1 MLSYRQIRHAPASV
15 IAIGPGDASPLARA
29 EPAKTVAN
37 GHAWRGVLIALI
49 VLGHNRLFE
58 SHFYGVYRLLYN
70 FHVEA
75 FLIIPFLR
83 RGDPGRRV
91 DWLYPLKAYYRP
103 FCVFVTAYAVLFAV
117 SGVAEAPRSV
127 GDAFA
132 RYGSALTFADSAA
145 LDRATGFEMFWFLP
159 VFIILATIRPLL
171 ERATITWFIVALVG
185 AAAVHA
191 SVGYIDASTA
201 AMLPWG
207 VPIVGYMLFPCLVA
221 AALARSGWSNAI
233 PLWATV
239 IVFAAMTCLCLV
251 DKLWINLSDFKLY
264 DATHPAGLIVT
275 DIVMVAASIVF
286 LRGGAHLRWGWLDAL
301 GRHSLQ
307 IYLIHGIIGYALVR
321 LAGQD
326 HTLAATLPL
335 LAISYTTTLL
345 LSFLIA
351 RWLMRSPIGT
361 WIFAAR

>member
-1 MLSYRQIRHAPASV
+1 MLSYRQIGHASV
-15 IAIGPGDASPLARA
+15 TAIRPGDASPPVRA
-29 EPAKTVAN
+29 EPAKAVAS

-58 SHFYGVYRLLYN
+58 AHVYAAYRLLYN

-83 RGDPGRRV
+83 RADRDRRV
-91 DWLYPLKAYYRP
+91 DWLYPLKTYYRP

-127 GDAFA
+127 GDALA
-132 RYGSALTFADSAA
+132 RYGAALTFANSAA

-171 ERATITWFIVALVG
+171 DRASFTWFIVALF
-185 AAAVHA
+185 AAAATHA
-191 SVGYIDASTA
+191 TIGSLDARTA

-221 AALARSGWSNAI
+221 AALAKTGWSNAI
-233 PLWATV
+233 PLWAAG
-239 IVFAAMTCLCLV
+239 IVFVAMTAVCFV

-264 DATHPAGLIVT
+264 DATHPAALIVT

-286 LRGGAHLRWGWLDAL
+286 LRGGAHLRSGWLDAL

-326 HTLAATLPL
+326 HALATTLPL
-335 LAISYTTTLL
+335 LAITYAATLL

-351 RWLMRSPIGT
+351 RWMMRSPIGA

>member
-1 MLSYRQIRHAPASV
+1 MLSYRQIGHAPASV
-15 IAIGPGDASPLARA
+15 TAIGPGDASPPVPA
-29 EPAKTVAN
+29 EPAKTVASA
-37 GHAWRGVLIALI
+37 HAWRGVLIALI

-58 SHFYGVYRLLYN
+58 SHAYGAYRLLYN

-83 RGDPGRRV
+83 RADRDRRV
-91 DWLYPLKAYYRP
+91 DWLYPLKTYYRP

-117 SGVAEAPRSV
+117 SGVADAPRSI

-132 RYGSALTFADSAA
+132 RYGSALTLANSAA
-145 LDRATGFEMFWFLP
+145 IERATGFEMFWFLP

-171 ERATITWFIVALVG
+171 DRANAGWFAVALFAAAAAHATI
-185 AAAVHA
+185 
-191 SVGYIDASTA
+191 GYLDARIA

-207 VPIVGYMLFPCLVA
+207 VPIVAYMLFPCLLA
-221 AALARSGWSNAI
+221 AALAKTGWSTAI
-233 PLWATV
+233 PLWAAGT
-239 IVFAAMTCLCLV
+239 VFAAMTAVCV
-251 DKLWINLSDFKLY
+251 IDKLSINLSDFKLY

-275 DIVMVAASIVF
+275 DILMVSASIIF
-286 LRGGAHLRWGWLDAL
+286 LRGGAHLRVRWLDAL

-321 LAGQD
+321 LAG
-326 HTLAATLPL
+326 HVLMATAPL
-335 LAISYTTTLL
+335 LAITYAATLL

-351 RWLMRSPIGT
+351 RWMMRSPVGA